1 MALGSLLTFQNMKCV
16 TCRKLEATDTV
27 WERVRHW
34 FFTFFHEDILD
45 LSQEK
50 YTMGYGDGYKQAF
63 ELIQM
68 RDGKVVEEL
77 QKVEG
82 LVSRA
87 LRPLMEPFKFEG
99 VDKDKIVSVTIAGGK
114 PVLLLA
120 GKPLTDLEKEQL
132 TAEADYFT
140 RSNLW
145 RIMQETVKAEAVKT
159 GIEKSKTWEETL
171 SAKMMLHSLG
181 LLDSIIKKIL
191 S

>member
-1 MALGSLLTFQNMKCV
+1 MKCV

-99 VDKDKIVSVTIAGGK
+99 VDKEKIVSVTIAAEK